1 MYIAILTTILPLA
14 SVATGFSNASTL
26 SESTNNRGTHA
37 EDLPDI
43 ASIVSVPPASFVSYA
58 KGNLIRDNLLSSLTG
73 AQPPS
78 AAKIEK
84 QWTCATSPTFTW
96 GDADNG
102 GVGVT
107 ITNADFDWRA
117 FYIYQNL
124 CDYVPLKYL
133 WIAAQHTV
141 FVSLPQ
147 YFQGRITRGTD
158 EVRECSPLRPIHSLL
173 TYLCSGTSAV
183 FPDPSEH
190 GSSSPSTTA
199 AGSGATSPSSEDV
212 TALCCCGLS
221 TVPARGRASP
231 KTLWTV
237 LPPA

>member
-1 MYIAILTTILPLA
+1 MYIAILTTILTLA
-14 SVATGFSNASTL
+14 SVATGFSNASRL
-26 SESTNNRGTHA
+26 SESTINRAAHA
-37 EDLPDI
+37 EDIPDI

-58 KGNLIRDNLLSSLTG
+58 KGNLVRDNLLSSLTG

-78 AAKIEK
+78 AAKIQK

-158 EVRECSPLRPIHSLL
+158 EVRECSPLYPIHSLL
-173 TYLCSGTSAV
+173 TYFCSGTSAV

-212 TALCCCGLS
+212 TALC
-221 TVPARGRASP
+221 
-231 KTLWTV
+231 
-237 LPPA
+237 

>member
-1 MYIAILTTILPLA
+1 MCSANLTTILTLTA
-14 SVATGFSNASTL
+14 VVTAFSNASRP
-26 SESTNNRGTHA
+26 SENTINRVTHT

-43 ASIVSVPPASFVSYA
+43 ASIISVPPAAFVSYA

-107 ITNADFDWRA
+107 ITNADFEWRA
-117 FYIYQNL
+117 FYLYQNL

-141 FVSLPQ
+141 FVTLPP

-158 EVRECSPLRPIHSLL
+158 EVRKCSLL
-173 TYLCSGTSAV
+173 
-183 FPDPSEH
+183 
-190 GSSSPSTTA
+190 SPSIF
-199 AGSGATSPSSEDV
+199 
-212 TALCCCGLS
+212 C
-221 TVPARGRASP
+221 
-231 KTLWTV
+231 
-237 LPPA
+237 